1 MHVLEHY
8 FNLMKKQDVLSPEYL
23 LLRLFMVLQ
32 SIVQNYMAKFIWHFQ
47 ILSQTSKPLYVIVEQ
62 KTPVVIDIA
71 VQMLGRNCEKK
82 KK

>member
-1 MHVLEHY
+1 MHVLELY
-8 FNLMKKQDVLSPEYL
+8 FNLMKKQDFLSPEYL
-23 LLRLFMVLQ
+23 LLRLFVVLQ
-32 SIVQNYMAKFIWHFQ
+32 SIVQNDLAKFIWDFQ

-82 KK
+82 MK